1 MCAKLILTPSSHAPS
16 LYTMP
21 SLILEICTA
30 SPDAHKKYESLQ
42 MF

>member
-1 MCAKLILTPSSHAPS
+1 MCVELILAPSSHAPS

-21 SLILEICTA
+21 SLISEICTA
-30 SPDAHKKYESLQ
+30 SPAALRKYENLQ